1 MSTEKNW
8 IDDGYNLSATIKP
21 IPGLHTGI
29 EFEYRPATL
38 EDRLKAVSLGDK
50 PEEQAKFLY
59 ELVAKKVVSIG
70 GMASS
75 FNAADLRHYR
85 ASLVSRMADIILEY
99 SVSDEAIAD
108 RKN

>member
-1 MSTEKNW
+1 MSTAKNW
-8 IDDGYNLSATIKP
+8 IDDGYNLSGRINPIK
-21 IPGLHTGI
+21 GLHEGM

-38 EDRLKAVSLGDK
+38 EDRLKAVCFADK

-70 GMASS
+70 GVAVSFDASS
-75 FNAADLRHYR
+75 FRHYR